1 MRALPFHALMKGTV
15 RAPMAAPGWPRRDMA
30 EAEQTIQGAGA
41 SGQLLADFRALAEAT
56 TADGA
61 PRYALRPVLNRLAR
75 AIVGRE
81 GGPNRDMPLFEL
93 CHLVNAVEACGNAPD
108 RQAMFF
114 LSGRRVAASACAH
127 QIDLALA
134 EDGWRR
140 QGFTRTGD
148 GIGIDYRDGNFGINF
163 GRMPFLIALYEF
175 LCGMEDYDFYS
186 EFARIIDEMIVQADS
201 VVAIQ
206 QAANAIAR
214 RLRRYRSAHLSFTPH
229 NERFEAIY
237 GFLRERSPELRVRI
251 TDGDV
256 LDFWTRH
263 SIGNDFR
270 GSRTVFN
277 AFANFIQ
284 ALDGA
289 AGGAAAEGALRI
301 GTDREEGEVDPTD
314 GAMEFGT
321 HGDWRTPFAVLD
333 EPPAAR
339 IKFFKKR
346 GERENIE
353 LLMEYGPH
361 AASLP
366 LAFLRLES
374 FGPVQSAITT
384 DLQVKRGA
392 QSVRRRIACEDCE
405 SYAAKQAGFQTALA
419 HVRNLQKA
427 TLYALSQAT
436 ESQTTDISPDGNVV
450 SLHAGDPISL
460 FEAARQG
467 DDSPEIDGEAAARIT
482 EEAARAFRALTRK
495 GFTDAAL
502 KDEAYLDG
510 FREGAG
516 AVLSIAAQ
524 IEAFLDAVERL
535 AETPPGLDTRHRED
549 QAVFSAQFAKIYG
562 DVL

>member
-1 MRALPFHALMKGTV
+1 MLALPFHALMKGAV
-15 RAPMAAPGWPRRDMA
+15 RAPMAARGWPRPGMA

-56 TADGA
+56 TADGV
-61 PRYALRPVLNRLAR
+61 PRHALRPVLNWLAR

-81 GGPNRDMPLFEL
+81 GGPNRDMPLYEL

-108 RQAMFF
+108 RQAIFF
-114 LSGRRVAASACAH
+114 HSGGRVAPSACAR

-134 EDGWRR
+134 GDGWRR

-175 LCGMEDYDFYS
+175 LCGMEDYDFYG
-186 EFARIIDEMIVQADS
+186 EFAQIIDEMTTQADS
-201 VVAIQ
+201 VAGIQ

-214 RLRRYRSAHLSFTPH
+214 RLRRYRKAHLSFTPQK
-229 NERFEAIY
+229 ERFEAIY
-237 GFLRERSPELRVRI
+237 GFLRERAPELGMRVN
-251 TDGDV
+251 DDDV
-256 LDFWTRH
+256 LDFWRH
-263 SIGNDFR
+263 HSSGNDFR
-270 GSRTVFN
+270 GYRTVFN
-277 AFANFIQ
+277 AFADFIQ

-289 AGGAAAEGALRI
+289 ASGAAAEGAVRI
-301 GTDREEGEVDPTD
+301 GTDREEGEVDPAD

-346 GERENIE
+346 GEREVIE
-353 LLMEYGPH
+353 LLMAYGPH
-361 AASLP
+361 AVSLP

-392 QSVRRRIACEDCE
+392 QSVRRRIACEDSE
-405 SYAAKQAGFQTALA
+405 SYVAKQAGFQTALA

-427 TLYALSQAT
+427 ILYALSHAA
-436 ESQTTDISPDGNVV
+436 DMSPDGNVV
-450 SLHAGDPISL
+450 SLRAGDPMSL

-467 DDSPEIDGEAAARIT
+467 ADTPDIDGEAAARIA

-502 KDEAYLDG
+502 EDDVYLNG

-524 IEAFLDAVERL
+524 IEAFLDAIERL
-535 AETPPGLDTRHRED
+535 AGTPPGLDTRHRQD
-549 QAVFSAQFAKIYG
+549 QAVFSAQFARIYG

>member
-1 MRALPFHALMKGTV
+1 MLALPFYALMKGTV

-93 CHLVNAVEACGNAPD
+93 CHLANAVEACGNAPD

-114 LSGRRVAASACAH
+114 LSGGRVAASACAR

-140 QGFTRTGD
+140 QGFTRTVD
-148 GIGIDYRDGNFGINF
+148 GIRIDYRDGNFGINF

-175 LCGMEDYDFYS
+175 LCGMEDYSFYS
-186 EFARIIDEMIVQADS
+186 EFSQIIDEMTVQADN

-214 RLRRYRSAHLSFTPH
+214 RLRRYRGAHLSFTPH
-229 NERFEAIY
+229 NDRFEAIY
-237 GFLRERSPELRVRI
+237 AFLRERSPELRVRI
-251 TDGDV
+251 CDDDV
-256 LDFWTRH
+256 LDFWKHH
-263 SIGNDFR
+263 SSGNDFR
-270 GSRTVFN
+270 GYRTVFN

-289 AGGAAAEGALRI
+289 ASGAAAEGALRI

-314 GAMEFGT
+314 DAMDFGT

-346 GERENIE
+346 GERESIE

-361 AASLP
+361 AVSLP

-384 DLQVKRGA
+384 DLQVKRGT
-392 QSVRRRIACEDCE
+392 QSVRRRIACEDSE
-405 SYAAKQAGFQTALA
+405 SYVIKQAGFQSALT

-427 TLYALSQAT
+427 TLYALIHAT
-436 ESQTTDISPDGNVV
+436 NISPDGNVT
-450 SLHAGDPISL
+450 LLRAGDPMSL
-460 FEAARQG
+460 FEAACQG
-467 DDSPEIDGEAAARIT
+467 DDNLDIDGEAAARIT

-502 KDEAYLDG
+502 EDDSYLDG

-535 AETPPGLDTRHRED
+535 AGTPPGLDTRHRED